1 MKLNKLFILLFLLQI
16 QSISLEEY
24 LDYKSPFHPTVS
36 QNGMVVSQNIE
47 SSKIGAKILGA
58 GGNAVDAAVAV
69 GFSLAT
75 TLPRAGNLGGGG
87 FMLIYIKDKKELFSI
102 DYRSRSSLNSNL
114 EDLFGSKLPQQIQE
128 NDYDLTK
135 YDYKASA
142 VPGTVYGLLEAH
154 EKFGVLPLSEVLQP
168 VIDQA
173 KEGIIVSY
181 DLHNAIGS
189 TDQLMQDLESKKIY
203 FKDNK
208 PLPIGSVMK
217 RPDLAQTFEAIAK
230 QGKKGFYE
238 GWVAEKIYSSMNK
251 NGGFIDKNDLKQ
263 YSSKFRD
270 PIGVNYRGYT
280 IYTQGPP
287 SGGGITFLTALNIL
301 NFYNLEKYK
310 KDSSLTYHLL
320 AEALRRGHNNRSH
333 HVGDPDYYEVPVED
347 LLSKERSK
355 ILAKSISFDNASK
368 ATSIQ
373 KYNHLDESKDTTHF
387 SVIDKQ
393 GNAVSNTY
401 TLGYSFGSGVTIPG
415 TGILMNNQMRNFA
428 YKYGD
433 NSIESRAASP
443 GNRFAPGKRPMST
456 MHPVMVFDR
465 KGQLSLITGS
475 PGGSQIPAANLRLV
489 TGVIDFN
496 LHVGDATM
504 LPRIHKDWPFTG
516 IEHESTVSQD
526 NLNLLNRIGHRLD
539 LSDTIGSTQSIQI
552 IDGVNHGF
560 ADTRRP
566 NSGVSVEE
574 SNL

>member
-1 MKLNKLFILLFLLQI
+1 MKLNKLFVLLFLLQI

-36 QNGMVVSQNIE
+36 QKGMVVSQNIE
-47 SSKIGAKILGA
+47 SSKIGAKILGT

-69 GFSLAT
+69 GFSLAI

-87 FMLIYIKDKKELFSI
+87 FVLIYIKDKKELFSI

-203 FKDNK
+203 FKDSK

-238 GWVAEKIYSSMNK
+238 GWVAEKIFSSMNK

-456 MHPVMVFDR
+456 MHPVMVFDK

>member
-1 MKLNKLFILLFLLQI
+1 MKLNKLFVLLFLLQI

-36 QNGMVVSQNIE
+36 QKGMVVSQNIE

-189 TDQLMQDLESKKIY
+189 TDQLMQDPESKKIY

>member
-1 MKLNKLFILLFLLQI
+1 MCI
-16 QSISLEEY
+16 
-24 LDYKSPFHPTVS
+24 
-36 QNGMVVSQNIE
+36 
-47 SSKIGAKILGA
+47 
-58 GGNAVDAAVAV
+58 
-69 GFSLAT
+69 
-75 TLPRAGNLGGGG
+75 
-87 FMLIYIKDKKELFSI
+87 
-102 DYRSRSSLNSNL
+102 
-114 EDLFGSKLPQQIQE
+114 
-128 NDYDLTK
+128 
-135 YDYKASA
+135 
-142 VPGTVYGLLEAH
+142 
-154 EKFGVLPLSEVLQP
+154 
-168 VIDQA
+168 
-173 KEGIIVSY
+173 
-181 DLHNAIGS
+181 
-189 TDQLMQDLESKKIY
+189 
-203 FKDNK
+203 
-208 PLPIGSVMK
+208 
-217 RPDLAQTFEAIAK
+217 
-230 QGKKGFYE
+230 
-238 GWVAEKIYSSMNK
+238 
-251 NGGFIDKNDLKQ
+251 
-263 YSSKFRD
+263 RD
-270 PIGVNYRGYT
+270 
-280 IYTQGPP
+280 
-287 SGGGITFLTALNIL
+287 S
-301 NFYNLEKYK
+301 
-310 KDSSLTYHLL
+310 
-320 AEALRRGHNNRSH
+320 NRSH

-355 ILAKSISFDNASK
+355 MLAKSISFDNASK

-526 NLNLLNRIGHRLD
+526 NLNLLKRIGHRLD

>member
-1 MKLNKLFILLFLLQI
+1 MKLNKLFVLLFLLQI

-230 QGKKGFYE
+230 EGKKGFYE
-238 GWVAEKIYSSMNK
+238 GWVAEKIYTSMNK
-251 NGGFIDKNDLKQ
+251 NGGFIDEDDLKQ

-355 ILAKSISFDNASK
+355 ILAKSISFDKASK

>member
-1 MKLNKLFILLFLLQI
+1 MKLNKLFVLLFLLQI

-36 QNGMVVSQNIE
+36 QKGMVVSQNIE

-87 FMLIYIKDKKELFSI
+87 FMLIYMKDKKELFSI

-168 VIDQA
+168 AIDQA

-189 TDQLMQDLESKKIY
+189 TDQLMQDPESKKIY

-217 RPDLAQTFEAIAK
+217 RPDLAKTFEAIAK

-270 PIGVNYRGYT
+270 PIGVNYREYT

-347 LLSKERSK
+347 LLSKERTK

-373 KYNHLDESKDTTHF
+373 KYNHLDESRDTTHF
-387 SVIDKQ
+387 SVIDRQ

-401 TLGYSFGSGVTIPG
+401 TLGYSFGSGVTIPE

-443 GNRFAPGKRPMST
+443 GNRFTPGKRPMST

-526 NLNLLNRIGHRLD
+526 NLNLLKRIGHRLD

>member
-1 MKLNKLFILLFLLQI
+1 MKLNKLFVLLFLLQI

-36 QNGMVVSQNIE
+36 RNGMVVSQNIE

-87 FMLIYIKDKKELFSI
+87 FMLIYIQDKKELFSI

-114 EDLFGSKLPQQIQE
+114 EDLFGSKLPEQIQE

-181 DLHNAIGS
+181 DLHNAIRS

-238 GWVAEKIYSSMNK
+238 GWVAEKIFSSMNK

-465 KGQLSLITGS
+465 KGQLTLITGS

>member
-1 MKLNKLFILLFLLQI
+1 MKLNKLFVLLFLLQI

-36 QNGMVVSQNIE
+36 HKGMVVSQNIE
-47 SSKIGAKILGA
+47 SSNIGAKILGA

-355 ILAKSISFDNASK
+355 ILAKSISFDSASK

>member
-1 MKLNKLFILLFLLQI
+1 MKLNKLFVLLFLLQI

-47 SSKIGAKILGA
+47 SSKIGAYILGS

-280 IYTQGPP
+280 VYTQGPP

-333 HVGDPDYYEVPVED
+333 HVGDPDHYEVPVED

-355 ILAKSISFDNASK
+355 ILAKSISFDSASK

-552 IDGVNHGF
+552 IDGVNYGF

>member
-1 MKLNKLFILLFLLQI
+1 MKLNKLFVLLFLLQI

-36 QNGMVVSQNIE
+36 QKGMVVSQNIE

-333 HVGDPDYYEVPVED
+333 HVGDPDYYEVPVKD

-355 ILAKSISFDNASK
+355 ILAKSISFDSASK
-368 ATSIQ
+368 ASSIQ